1 MIDKVLLFPYYAVL
15 KLRNSFYSSSRRK
28 PALTEVPSVCVG
40 NVTVG
45 GTGKTPHVEMILR
58 MLRESERWG
67 DAQLA
72 VLSRGYKRD
81 SKGFQQVTVDGS
93 AEMLGDEPLQIKK
106 KFPGVTVAVCKNRV
120 EGSGL
125 LCHPDRLEAK
135 KYARKCWNPEFP
147 PADFLVLDDA
157 YQYRKLKPEL
167 NIVLVDYNR
176 PVFKDMLLPLGRLRD
191 LPERVADADVVIVSK
206 CPAQLENQERKAFAD
221 GLKVLS
227 YNQDECECIS
237 ASGKRQLLLFTTI
250 DYTRAQGVY
259 ECTEPRYVYSKK
271 AIMVTGI
278 AKDTPLRKHLSDSY
292 KIVSRFSFPDHHKF
306 SWSDISKIQAALR
319 KNPTASIFTT
329 EKDTQRLLDFNGMPK
344 EIMERC
350 FMIPI
355 ETRFLSEAERSAFA
369 RLLEQL

>member
-58 MLRESERWG
+58 MLSESERWG

-72 VLSRGYKRD
+72 VLSRGYKRE

-93 AEMLGDEPLQIKK
+93 AEMFGDEPLQIKK

-135 KYARKCWNPEFP
+135 KYARKCWNPEFL

-206 CPAQLENQERKAFAD
+206 CPAQLENPERKAFAD
-221 GLKVLS
+221 GLKVLN

>member
-1 MIDKVLLFPYYAVL
+1 MIDRVLLFPYYAVL
-15 KLRNSFYSSSRRK
+15 KLRNKFYSSSRRK

-58 MLRESERWG
+58 MLRDSERWG

-72 VLSRGYKRD
+72 VLSRGYKRE

-93 AEMLGDEPLQIKK
+93 AEMFGDEPLQIKM

-125 LCHPDRLEAK
+125 LCHPDRLKSK
-135 KYARKCWNPEFP
+135 KYASKCWNPEFP

-157 YQYRKLKPEL
+157 YQYRRLKAKL

-206 CPAQLENQERKAFAD
+206 CPSQLEDAERRSFAE

-227 YNQDECECIS
+227 YNQDKCECIS

-306 SWSDISKIQAALR
+306 NWSDINRIQAALR

-329 EKDTQRLLDFNGMPK
+329 EKDTQRLRDFNCMPE
-344 EIMERC
+344 EIKERC
-350 FMIPI
+350 FMVPI

-369 RLLEQL
+369 ALLEQL